1 MSYDIIFNNMRQS
14 DLDLEIIKR
23 PFIPIPK
30 RKIKTIDIS
39 DADGSYYINNEI
51 YEDIIIQIEFNF
63 IENNLDFIRQK
74 IRTITFWLENIKDN
88 RLRLMNDF
96 DYYYKV
102 KNVEIENF
110 NYEELYEIQKFTVNF
125 TCEPWQYLYYSSK
138 ELPINRLLYND
149 FYICKPVYRIQ
160 GTGTCNFTV
169 NETKVT
175 CNVNKEL
182 IIDTEHDKILEA
194 DKTFAIGKTNIKAM
208 QDLYLQHGKNI
219 ISWSE
224 GFKIFYIPNYRA
236 I

>member
-1 MSYDIIFNNMRQS
+1 MSYDIIFNNMKQS

-39 DADGSYYINNEI
+39 DADGSYYMENET
-51 YEDIIIQIEFNF
+51 YEDIEISIEFNF

-74 IRTITFWLENIKDN
+74 IRNITFWLNNINDN
-88 RLRLMNDF
+88 KLRLMNDF
-96 DYYYKV
+96 EYYYNV
-102 KNVEIENF
+102 KNVEMSEYTYDEI
-110 NYEELYEIQKFTVNF
+110 YEIQKFTVSF
-125 TCEPWQYLYYSSK
+125 TCEPWQYLYSNQ
-138 ELPINRLLYND
+138 ERLLNKIEFNGLYLS
-149 FYICKPVYRIQ
+149 KPSYRII
-160 GTGTCNFTV
+160 GDGKCDFTV
-169 NETKVT
+169 NGTKIT

>member
-1 MSYDIIFNNMRQS
+1 MSYDIIFNNMMQS

-39 DADGSYYINNEI
+39 DADGSYYMDNKI
-51 YEDIIIQIEFNF
+51 YEDIVIQIEFNF
-63 IENNLDFIRQK
+63 IENNLDFIRQR
-74 IRTITFWLENIKDN
+74 IRNVTFWLENIKDN
-88 RLRLMNDF
+88 KLRLMNDF

-125 TCEPWQYLYYSSK
+125 ICEPWQYLYFSSK
-138 ELPINRLLYND
+138 ELPINKILYND
-149 FYICKPVYRIQ
+149 FYTCRPIYRIQ
-160 GTGTCNFTV
+160 GNGTCDFTV
-169 NETKVT
+169 NGTKVT

>member
-1 MSYDIIFNNMRQS
+1 MSYDIIFNNIRQS

-39 DADGSYYINNEI
+39 DADGSYYIDNKI
-51 YEDIIIQIEFNF
+51 YEDIVIQIEFNF
-63 IENNLDFIRQK
+63 IENNLDFIRQR
-74 IRTITFWLENIKDN
+74 IRNVTFWLENIKDN
-88 RLRLMNDF
+88 KLRLMNDF

-125 TCEPWQYLYYSSK
+125 TCEPFQYLYFSNK
-138 ELPINRLLYND
+138 ELPINKLIYND
-149 FYICKPVYRIQ
+149 FYTCKPIYKIQ
-160 GTGTCNFTV
+160 GTGTCSFTV

-194 DKTFAIGKTNIKAM
+194 DKTFAIGKTNIKTM